1 MTLALRKCVSP
12 LSLSF
17 CPPYTE
23 NIKDMVA
30 GGFLFPILK
39 NGAKFNVEVC
49 IMAGEFVIDSPQKLK
64 SKLEMVI
71 LFHFLSNM
79 SILLLLTSF
88 SSLVGCAVGGSLL

>member
-1 MTLALRKCVSP
+1 
-12 LSLSF
+12 
-17 CPPYTE
+17 
-23 NIKDMVA
+23 
-30 GGFLFPILK
+30 
-39 NGAKFNVEVC
+39 
-49 IMAGEFVIDSPQKLK
+49 MAGEFVIDSPQKLK